1 MLVIK
6 REDQTVDISTQ
17 IDADIILN
25 TNDSGAF
32 RVDYVRDGLPFYVG
46 DTWWDLFH
54 LYIAWREQCL
64 SLTDSKT
71 LKGD

>member
-25 TNDSGAF
+25 SVGKNGFAK
-32 RVDYVRDGLPFYVG
+32 VVYVKDGLPFYVD
-46 DTWWDLFH
+46 DTWWYLDDIH
-54 LYIAWREQCL
+54 RAWREQ
-64 SLTDSKT
+64 
-71 LKGD
+71 